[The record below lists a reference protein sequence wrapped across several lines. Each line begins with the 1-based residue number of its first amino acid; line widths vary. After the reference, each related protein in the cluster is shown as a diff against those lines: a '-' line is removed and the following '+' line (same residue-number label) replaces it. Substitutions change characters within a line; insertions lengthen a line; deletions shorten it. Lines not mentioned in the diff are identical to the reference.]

1 MKERLPH
8 LALGVAMVA
17 ISLSAIFIRWSD
29 SSPLVAAAHRQAFA
43 TLLFLP
49 PLLWNRAAGLRR
61 LTRRE
66 LTSMA
71 VIGLLRTRVTSAAP
85 RSASC
90 GSASARCCWSM
101 AWRRRSA
108 AARSAGWSRRPTT
121 AAPT

>member
-71 VIGLLRTRVTSAAP
+71 VIGLLLGAHFGFFFAAVRATSVVAAVLLLP
-85 RSASC
+85 KWNALP
-90 GSASARCCWSM
+90 A
-101 AWRRRSA
+101 
-108 AARSAGWSRRPTT
+108 TEKT
-121 AAPT
+121 K